1 MKSKRTLLLVLTT
14 AIILSAKPV
23 FAAETCN
30 NSISNNTNIST
41 STKEVNTDKLAA
53 LSAKDKA
60 KITQDQAKDTAK
72 NILRDYFEIN
82 IDDTKFQSNVNF
94 N

>member
-14 AIILSAKPV
+14 AIILSAKPA
-23 FAAETCN
+23 FAAEASN
-30 NSISNNTNIST
+30 NSTSNNTSIST
-41 STKEVNTDKLAA
+41 SIKEVNADKLAA
-53 LSAKDKA
+53 VSTKDKA

-82 IDDTKFQSNVNF
+82 KIGRAHV
-94 N
+94 